1 MAPFSP
7 AESVREEP
15 PPWFYDASLLFCR
28 MALIQIDRAELAEAD
43 PLLFCELQGICTL
56 CRSKNRCIAELD
68 KPGADDPNRW
78 HAYCPNAAALAALGT
93 EQNCGL
99 AGSYGAGDE
108 RVVVTTLGSVI
119 LRMPVRMPRRPN
131 KKIYLESK
139 PGDSQFSPR
148 QYYYAASKSGVVP
161 AGAGMSS

>member
-15 PPWFYDASLLFCR
+15 PPWFYDASLLFRR

-68 KPGADDPNRW
+68 KPDADDPNRW

-93 EQNCGL
+93 ERNCGL
-99 AGSYGAGDE
+99 AGPYGAGGE
-108 RVVVTTLGSVI
+108 RVVVTRLGSAV
-119 LRMPVRMPRRPN
+119 LRMPERPN
-131 KKIYLESK
+131 KKIYLEGK
-139 PGDSQFSPR
+139 PGDSPFSPR

-161 AGAGMSS
+161 TLPQ